1 MITSIQLLIEAYGLY
16 VLGGSLLLNF
26 ILMRSVVIQR
36 YKFALE
42 KMKIKIA
49 FLELEYKKDENE
61 RIKFLQT
68 EIEDI
73 KSKLKKVKGERNAIL
88 FGIVLVIL
96 FAWLYSIKDKLANLF
111 KKKTVPDKPK
121 TEEKMEDTAIEEFVK
136 DTELPK
142 ETSVD
147 NLLEQLKE
155 IERTR
160 EKIKINTPSVS
171 DTKKA

>member
-1 MITSIQLLIEAYGLY
+1 MTSLQLLIEAYGLY

-61 RIKFLQT
+61 RMKLLQT
-68 EIEDI
+68 ELEDI
-73 KSKLKKVKGERNAIL
+73 KSKLKKVKEERNAII
-88 FGIVLVIL
+88 FGIVLIL
-96 FAWLYSIKDKLANLF
+96 LFNWLFSIRDKLANLSE
-111 KKKTVPDKPK
+111 KKEPIEKPKQEEK
-121 TEEKMEDTAIEEFVK
+121 TEETAIDEFVK
-136 DTELPK
+136 ETELPK
-142 ETSVD
+142 ETSID

-160 EKIKINTPSVS
+160 ENIKLDTPSVS
-171 DTKKA
+171 EPKKP